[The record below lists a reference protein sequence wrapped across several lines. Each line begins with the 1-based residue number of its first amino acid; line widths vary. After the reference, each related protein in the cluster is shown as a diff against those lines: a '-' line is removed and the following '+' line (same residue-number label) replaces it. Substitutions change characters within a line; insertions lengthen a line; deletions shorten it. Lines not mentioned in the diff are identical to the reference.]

1 MTGFVFLQENLALIC
16 GIMECFDFQKINRCG
31 FVYDKIDVNGMLKVF
46 LMLYLQSLGKVSLKK
61 KVFM

>member
-1 MTGFVFLQENLALIC
+1 
-16 GIMECFDFQKINRCG
+16 MECFDFQKINRCG